1 MLHFSRSLPN
11 DHAAFAGDVDGR
23 QSDGIITS
31 SERWMYLLK
40 ISSALRPF
48 VTIMPILLLLMRL
61 SISFG
66 TTSVIALSAEPV
78 MRQDAI
84 VSRTRQYRYD
94 DEDLGHNQARRDSAG
109 SRSDTQVAGQPARPD
124 AERGEGAVP

>member
-84 VSRTRQYRYD
+84 VSHSAICLSRRN
-94 DEDLGHNQARRDSAG
+94 DLLSSIVWRLVENIS
-109 SRSDTQVAGQPARPD
+109 SISGQNLFLGCP
-124 AERGEGAVP
+124 